1 LVAATQLIQNQN
13 IRLKYHETLIFDVV
27 QMQVPA
33 ESSNAKPK
41 VKSKR
46 PSRKL
51 LVTTPEQAK
60 LDVWKT
66 GEKEELKIGVFSD
79 THVGCAVPKAIGDVR
94 REAFRKAFSTS
105 INIFIQEKVAYVM
118 HIGDLFERRT
128 MLPEDSVFVKQ
139 ELQRLVNGLN
149 GKVKILIVRG
159 NHDGTVEN
167 SVLDYVKH
175 PLAEYFIVLGEKS
188 LVGEPEIFE
197 DEKIAV
203 QGLGYTAYPVARWS
217 EIKAKVQEQFAKS
230 KAKYKF
236 LLFHAF
242 IERQLGLP
250 LQVPKHQVL
259 TFDQFVGLQVNYI
272 LCGHQHKTTPMITVD
287 GISVLTPGATEA
299 VELSDE
305 SVHGVYILTLNGEGK
320 VDFKPITP
328 LHKLKNIMCGSIGE
342 KHDEEWY
349 VNNGLALAK
358 NMIESN
364 ASDKLILRLLLE
376 GTIEGDKY
384 RVEDKISS
392 ALALMRKDSPN
403 IIYLEVKNDLNM
415 PVISV
420 ELNLGELKSE
430 VYSKVFETF
439 SDEKKTGA
447 IELAE
452 EVESMLEEH
461 ASSVTGLLTDFHRR
475 RVADKWKKILEEP

>member
-1 LVAATQLIQNQN
+1 
-13 IRLKYHETLIFDVV
+13 
-27 QMQVPA
+27 
-33 ESSNAKPK
+33 
-41 VKSKR
+41 
-46 PSRKL
+46 
-51 LVTTPEQAK
+51 
-60 LDVWKT
+60 
-66 GEKEELKIGVFSD
+66 LKIGIFSD
-79 THVGCAVPKAIGDVR
+79 THVGCAVPKAIGDAR

-118 HIGDLFERRT
+118 HAGDLFERRT

-167 SVLDYVKH
+167 SALDYVKH
-175 PLAEYFIVLGEKS
+175 PLAEYFIVLGERS
-188 LVGEPEIFE
+188 LVGEPELFE

-203 QGLGYTAYPVARWS
+203 QGLGYTAYPVARWN
-217 EIKAKVQEQFAKS
+217 EVKLKVQEQFAKS

-242 IERQLGLP
+242 VERQLGLP

-259 TFDQFVGLQVNYI
+259 TFDQFAGLQVNYI
-272 LCGHQHKTTPMITVD
+272 LCGHQHRTTPMVTID

-305 SVHGVYILTLNGEGK
+305 SVHGVYILTLNDKNVK
-320 VDFKPITP
+320 VDFKPIVP
-328 LHKLKNIMCGSIGE
+328 LHKLKNIRCGGVGE

-358 NMIESN
+358 KEVESN
-364 ASDKLILRLLLE
+364 LNEKLILRLLLE
-376 GTIEGDKY
+376 GTVEGDKY
-384 RVEDKISS
+384 HVEEKISS
-392 ALALMRKDSPN
+392 ALASMRKDWPN

-439 SDEKKTGA
+439 SDRKKTEA
-447 IELAE
+447 VELAE

-475 RVADKWKKILEEP
+475 RVADKWKKILEET